1 VPFKEKF
8 PEMLS
13 NYDNIL
19 TEIPSG
25 SNHSN
30 IDQMREWVDRLSS
43 SKRTARRNR
52 FTQRCITQHLPDMVD
67 QHRQSIHPNVTSCL
81 SGHEESAFDDDFHDQ
96 VNKSTP
102 LDVAVRQ
109 MSPAHA
115 LNAIVVHQYGGSRG
129 FEEKMG
135 MPFLHYLIIELR
147 ISPEYAEFLL
157 EDKSSPYGC
166 LSPKRTDV
174 NGQSALIYL
183 WKIFTQQFHLDLS
196 DATDFDCRYLFKYTF
211 LLQKHIST
219 MERKRLDKYILNSW
233 TKFYSVNND

>member
-1 VPFKEKF
+1 
-8 PEMLS
+8 MLS
-13 NYDNIL
+13 NDHHFRDNDYDNVL

-30 IDQMREWVDRLSS
+30 IDQMRDWVDRLSS

-52 FTQRCITQHLPDMVD
+52 FTQLCRTRHQPDMD
-67 QHRQSIHPNVTSCL
+67 NQINMSIHPNVTSCL
-81 SGHEESAFDDDFHDQ
+81 SGYEESAFDDDFRDQ

-109 MSPAHA
+109 MSPAHV

-129 FEEKMG
+129 FEDKMG
-135 MPFLHYLIIELR
+135 MPFLHYLINELR

-157 EDKSSPYGC
+157 EDKSGPYGC
-166 LSPKRTDV
+166 LSPKKTDV
-174 NGQSALIYL
+174 NGQSALICL
-183 WKIFTQQFHLDLS
+183 WKNFTLQFHIDLS
-196 DATDFDCRYLFKYTF
+196 DATDFDCRYLSKYTF

-219 MERKRLDKYILNSW
+219 IERKRLDKYILNSW
-233 TKFYSVNND
+233 TKFYSANND